1 MQLEALHCRWQRCCG
16 ADGMLKRT
24 RACGMSGQVA
34 SGRTTWDSDGDGV
47 SGRQCAS
54 ACGVG
59 GVGGMGG
66 CDMADWRCAA
76 IVVTPAGG
84 VACAAA
90 PVNVVAAAA
99 LVRCRSA
106 YDSSLPTTCSGEGAV
121 CRFMS
126 SSAHHYGQERVVGA
140 GGPAVMAAPELR
152 RGLMPAT
159 LH

>member
-1 MQLEALHCRWQRCCG
+1 
-16 ADGMLKRT
+16 MLKSA

-34 SGRTTWDSDGDGV
+34 SWRTTWEWDGDGV

-59 GVGGMGG
+59 GMGG
-66 CDMADWRCAA
+66 SDEADWSRAA

-106 YDSSLPTTCSGEGAV
+106 HDSSLPTTCSGEGAV
-121 CRFMS
+121 CRFIS
-126 SSAHHYGQERVVGA
+126 SSAQAHHHGQERVVGA

-152 RGLMPAT
+152 RAT
-159 LH
+159 LTALSS